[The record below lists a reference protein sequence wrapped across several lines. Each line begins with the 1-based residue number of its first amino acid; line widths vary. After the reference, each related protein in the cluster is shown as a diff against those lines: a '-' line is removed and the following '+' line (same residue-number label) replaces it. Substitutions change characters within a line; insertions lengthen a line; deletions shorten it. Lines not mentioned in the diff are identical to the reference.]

1 MMPEQ
6 VSGDWV
12 LVQVL
17 RLAGYMTLG
26 KTLPFSRS
34 WFLICDA
41 GLEEGERSQTLQL
54 PSHPTFHSGLQ
65 WPSGPGK
72 PSLHFT
78 GTQ

>member
-34 WFLICDA
+34 
-41 GLEEGERSQTLQL
+41 
-54 PSHPTFHSGLQ
+54 
-65 WPSGPGK
+65 
-72 PSLHFT
+72 
-78 GTQ
+78 